1 VVTDWYKIAKAIVEV
16 VKVEQTPFNLITDEY
31 AAIEG
36 EGDKSL
42 EYWKKVHWEYYSR
55 EMEEFDEKP
64 TEDMV
69 IVCEQFKTIFTIDN
83 ISKEQ

>member
-1 VVTDWYKIAKAIVEV
+1 MVSVDHV
-16 VKVEQTPFNLITDEY
+16 PFNEVTAEY

-42 EYWKKVHWEYYSR
+42 EYWKKSHWEYYTR

-64 TEDMV
+64 SEDMI

-83 ISKEQ
+83 ITEEK